1 MKVTEVAPAI
11 RQEVQVEA
19 QLALQVLLI
28 VVEEAGAVEVVQMGQ
43 VGQVEIQAV
52 AEDGKIL

>member
-1 MKVTEVAPAI
+1 VKATEVAPATH
-11 RQEVQVEA
+11 REVRAEV

-28 VVEEAGAVEVVQMGQ
+28 VVEEAGAVEVVR
-43 VGQVEIQAV
+43 VGQVEIQVV